1 MSTEARTIS
10 SENPNLACPN
20 HAQLILGYHH
30 AVAFGLILRL
40 RLCGRSFLRSLGGV
54 KLVEHFIIGSVAVVN
69 TFAVLLGIDFL
80 VRDLLVILSL
90 AVQLRNAAGIF
101 ISGIL
106 NFIALPEKR
115 WALRPP
121 FCFVDYSA
129 SARALASSMTFC

>member
-1 MSTEARTIS
+1 M
-10 SENPNLACPN
+10 
-20 HAQLILGYHH
+20 
-30 AVAFGLILRL
+30 RL

-54 KLVEHFIIGSVAVVN
+54 KLVEHFVIGSVAVVN
-69 TFAVLLGIDFL
+69 AFAVLLGIDFL

-90 AVQLRNAAGIF
+90 AVQLRNADLRYF

-121 FCFVDYSA
+121 F
-129 SARALASSMTFC
+129 